1 MQAHGQLRKQR
12 YYFKTT
18 IKTVLNIMVKSKL
31 KICKVYECNVTLKL
45 PFHIFWNGIMTFV
58 YKNPPHIAKDKKE
71 EKFWVS

>member
-1 MQAHGQLRKQR
+1 
-12 YYFKTT
+12 
-18 IKTVLNIMVKSKL
+18 MVKSKL